1 MEIEEPYE
9 SVSDADHEV
18 KSSVK
23 VNNTAVD
30 SNNIVIDA
38 LERISSWKKM
48 RHVVAITLI
57 WKEILHRHERQNIS
71 NSNTLYLNMCLV
83 HTTEVAIVRLFQ
95 GRYFEKDINALR
107 NGKSISKQSNIY
119 MLDPFLD
126 EKCIL

>member
-23 VNNTAVD
+23 VNNTADD
-30 SNNIVIDA
+30 SNNIAIDA

-83 HTTEVAIVRLFQ
+83 HTAEVAIVRLFQ

-107 NGKSISKQSNIY
+107 NVYFQTKQHLHVRSIS
-119 MLDPFLD
+119 
-126 EKCIL
+126 